1 MMKKWISFILSIATM
16 LSLCVGFSYG
26 VDAASIYTVSTAEE
40 LYELADRVNSGED
53 FSNVKVVLADDIVL
67 NEAVIN
73 PEDGSVVEGEFISWT
88 PIGTEEHPFTGI
100 FDGKGYLISGL
111 YMNDS
116 KAQYVGVLGVISH
129 ATVYNLF
136 VDDGYFNVDSHAGGI
151 VGFAKEESFIT
162 NCHNLGVQCHTVARS
177 GGIVGWTDDSDVYNC
192 SNYAYTYS
200 VRCSGGIV
208 GDVYDNGSIYNCVN
222 HGSIDG
228 KELVGGISGG
238 TTSADIENCLSAG
251 QILFPSGHIIAG
263 GAGSR
268 RIDYCYG
275 LQNDEV
281 NKGMSFGSS
290 STSAV
295 FADEHAVL
303 DVPLTVNGVA
313 SASIVDLLNQWQV
326 GRTDGV
332 AYQQWD
338 QEDSFP
344 YLELDAIPSTK
355 VMTEE
360 TFEDVSPEKWF
371 YDEVKYV
378 YDNGL
383 MNGTSDK
390 KFDPAL
396 ETSRAMVV
404 TILYRQQG
412 EPAAPSADFSDVKQ
426 GKWYTAAINW
436 AASVGV
442 VEGYPDG
449 SFKPEKEI
457 SRQEV
462 ATIMYRYSKFQ
473 GDDMSSEGD
482 LTVFADY
489 EDVTWSKPYMV
500 WAVGE
505 GIINGMNGML
515 KPGDCA
521 LRSQVAAIL
530 MRYCVE

>member
-1 MMKKWISFILSIATM
+1 MKRSISSLLVIALLMSICA
-16 LSLCVGFSYG
+16 GFTISAG
-26 VDAASIYTVSTAEE
+26 AASVYTVSTAEE
-40 LYELADRVNSGED
+40 LFELADRVNSGED
-53 FSNVKVVLADDIVL
+53 FSNVKVVLTNDISI
-67 NEAVIN
+67 NDSVIN
-73 PEDGSVVEGEFISWT
+73 PEDGSVLEGEFVSWT
-88 PIGTEEHPFTGI
+88 PIGTQEHPFTGT

-111 YMNDS
+111 YLVDDS
-116 KAQYVGVLGVISH
+116 ASCVGVLGVISK

-136 VDDGYFNVDSHAGGI
+136 VDDGYFNVDSHTGGI

-162 NCHNLGVQCHTVARS
+162 NCHNLGVQCYTKGRS
-177 GGIVGWTDDSDVYNC
+177 GGIVGWTDNADVYNC

-200 VRCSGGIV
+200 KRCSGGIV
-208 GDVYDNGSIYNCVN
+208 GDVYANGSIYNCVN

-228 KELVGGISGG
+228 NELVGGISGG
-238 TTSADIENCLSAG
+238 TTNADIENCLSAG
-251 QILFPSGHIIAG
+251 QILYPKGHIIAG

-275 LQNDEV
+275 LQNEEV
-281 NKGMSFGSS
+281 NAGMSFGSS

-295 FADEHAVL
+295 FTDESAVL
-303 DVPLTVNGVA
+303 DIPLTVNGVA
-313 SASIVDLLNQWQV
+313 SASIADLLNQWQV

-355 VMTEE
+355 VMTED
-360 TFEDVSPEKWF
+360 TFEDVDPEQWF

-383 MNGTSDK
+383 MQGTSDK

-412 EPAAPSADFSDVKQ
+412 EPAAPDADFTDVAD
-426 GKWYTAAINW
+426 GKWYTAAIAW
-436 AASVGV
+436 AADVGV

-449 SFKPEKEI
+449 TFQPEKQI

-462 ATIMYRYSKFQ
+462 ATIMYRYSRFQ
-473 GDDMSSEGD
+473 GDDMSAEGD
-482 LTVFADY
+482 LSVFGDADQ
-489 EDVTWSKPYMV
+489 VTWSKPFMV

-515 KPGDCA
+515 KPKDSA

-530 MRYCVE
+530 MRYCLK